1 MGSELS
7 STLRGETIASL
18 GRGNVNSHGRLRS
31 DFATRTADPP
41 TRLVKHN
48 ATDREDRLSILVS
61 EGDLDDRRAVISYL
75 EAKGICARI
84 ADEPRDIKHQLASD
98 DYDLMILDLSMGQDV
113 GLALVVD
120 IRSQFDLPLIATVP
134 AHFGESPRAAAL
146 ELGAD
151 DCVAKPV
158 GMRELVARMGAI
170 LRRNK
175 RLQGDTG
182 SGGAPDTPRPPRF
195 SRFGGWQIDRRTRR
209 LSAPDGSCVPLTKSE
224 YALLAAFLDYPMVT
238 LSRERLL
245 QATRMQEDLHDR
257 SIDVQIMRLRRKLS
271 PGHERPGIIRTVR
284 SAGYIFMLPVE
295 HIR

>member
-1 MGSELS
+1 MGAEFS
-7 STLRGETIASL
+7 STLRREMIASL
-18 GRGNVNSHGRLRS
+18 GRGNSKSHGQLGS
-31 DFATRTADPP
+31 DFAIRAADQP
-41 TRLVKHN
+41 TRLVEHN
-48 ATDREDRLSILVS
+48 STDLKDGLSILVF
-61 EGDLDDRRAVISYL
+61 EGDPDDRRAVTDYL
-75 EAKGICARI
+75 EAKGICTRT
-84 ADEPRDIKHQLASD
+84 ADEPRDIKHQLAND
-98 DYDLMILDLSMGQDV
+98 NYDLVLLDLSMGQDV

-120 IRSQFDLPLIATVP
+120 IRSQFDLPLIATMP
-134 AHFGESPRAAAL
+134 AHFGESPRVAAL

-151 DCVAKPV
+151 DCVAKPI
-158 GMRELVARMGAI
+158 GMRELVARMHAI

-175 RLQGDTG
+175 RLEDDTN
-182 SGGAPDTPRPPRF
+182 SRDAPDTPRPPRF
-195 SRFGGWQIDRRTRR
+195 SRFGGWQLDRRTRR
-209 LSAPDGSCVPLTKSE
+209 LSDPDGSCVPLTKSE

-245 QATRMQEDLHDR
+245 QATRIQEDLRDR